1 MAFTVTQANF
11 NGKAAGFY
19 LSAALKEAKSLEYLT
34 VLENIKYKENIQ
46 KMAGTN
52 LVADNTC
59 DFAVRGGSS
68 LALTEAVLEPKSLQI
83 NLDICKNTLLTSW
96 NALEMRAG
104 RDAGAPVS
112 FEDYVISYMGEIIAD
127 ATETS
132 IWGGVTG
139 NNGEFNG
146 FTGYHLLPG
155 TDATVVQSA
164 AGGAY
169 TATNIVTELQR
180 LVTDILGG
188 TAADVLGKDDAYIYM
203 NRKTFQFY
211 IQKMSTDGYLN
222 AYNMQGDYAPL
233 FEGVKIAVCP
243 GMVDNQMVFGQKSN
257 LFFGTD
263 LLSDSTRIAIM
274 DMAALDGSDNLRLVA
289 RYTAGVTQGVG
300 ADVVRQS

>member
-46 KMAGTN
+46 KMAGSG
-52 LVADNTC
+52 LVLDNSC
-59 DFAVRGGSS
+59 DFSDAGT

-104 RDAGAPVS
+104 RDAAAPVS

-127 ATETS
+127 ATESS

-139 NNGEFNG
+139 TPGQFNG

-155 TDATVVQSA
+155 TDATVVQSSA
-164 AGGAY
+164 SAAY
-169 TATNIVTELQR
+169 TAANIIANLQT

-188 TAADVLGKDDAYIYM
+188 TAADVLGKDDAYIFM
-203 NRKTFQFY
+203 NQKTYQFY
-211 IQKMSTDGYLN
+211 IQAISTLGYLN
-222 AYNMQGDYAPL
+222 AYNMQGDYVPV
-233 FEGVKIAVCP
+233 FEGIKIAVAP

-257 LFFGTD
+257 MFFGTD
-263 LLSDSTRIAIM
+263 LLSDSTRIGIM
-274 DMAALDGSDNLRLVA
+274 DMSALDGSDNLRLVA
-289 RYTAGVTQGVG
+289 RYTAGVVQGVG

>member
-46 KMAGTN
+46 KMAGSG
-52 LVADNTC
+52 LVLDNSC
-59 DFAVRGGSS
+59 DFSDAGT

-139 NNGEFNG
+139 TPGQFNG

-155 TDATVVQSA
+155 TDGTVVQSA
-164 AGGAY
+164 AAGAY

-188 TAADVLGKDDAYIYM
+188 TAADVLGKDDSYIYM
-203 NRKTFQFY
+203 SRKTFQFY

-233 FEGVKIAVCP
+233 FEGIKIAVVP
-243 GMVDNQMVFGQKSN
+243 GMVDNQMVFAQKSN

-263 LLSDSTRIAIM
+263 LLSDSTRIGIM
-274 DMAALDGSDNLRLVA
+274 DMSAIDGSDNLRLVA
-289 RYTAGVTQGVG
+289 RYTAGVVQGVG
-300 ADVVRQS
+300 ADIVRQS

>member
-19 LSAALKEAKSLEYLT
+19 LSAALKEAKSLEFLT

-46 KMAGTN
+46 KMNGSGLVLDNSCDFSAAGT
-52 LVADNTC
+52 
-59 DFAVRGGSS
+59 

-139 NNGEFNG
+139 TPGQFNG

-155 TDATVVQSA
+155 TDGTVVQSA
-164 AGGAY
+164 AAGAY

-188 TAADVLGKDDAYIYM
+188 TAADVLGKDDSYIYM
-203 NRKTFQFY
+203 SRKTFQFY

-233 FEGVKIAVCP
+233 FEGIKIAVCP
-243 GMVDNQMVFGQKSN
+243 GMVDNQMVFAQKSN

-263 LLSDSTRIAIM
+263 LLSDSTRIGIM
-274 DMAALDGSDNLRLVA
+274 DMSAIDGSDNLRLVA
-289 RYTAGVTQGVG
+289 RYTAGVVQGVG
-300 ADVVRQS
+300 ADIVRQS

>member
-46 KMAGTN
+46 KMAGSG
-52 LVADNTC
+52 LVLDNSC
-59 DFAVRGGSS
+59 DFSDAGT

-139 NNGEFNG
+139 TPGQFNG

-155 TDATVVQSA
+155 TDGTVVQSA
-164 AGGAY
+164 AAGAY

-188 TAADVLGKDDAYIYM
+188 TAADVLGKDDSYIYM
-203 NRKTFQFY
+203 SRKTFQFY

-233 FEGVKIAVCP
+233 FEGIKIAVCP
-243 GMVDNQMVFGQKSN
+243 GMVDNQMVFAQKSN

-263 LLSDSTRIAIM
+263 LLSDSTRIGIM
-274 DMAALDGSDNLRLVA
+274 DMSAIDGSDNLRLVA
-289 RYTAGVTQGVG
+289 RYTAGVVQGVG
-300 ADVVRQS
+300 ADIVRQS

>member
-46 KMAGTN
+46 KMNGTGLVLDNSCDFSAAGT
-52 LVADNTC
+52 
-59 DFAVRGGSS
+59 

-139 NNGEFNG
+139 TPGQFNG

-164 AGGAY
+164 AAGAY

-188 TAADVLGKDDAYIYM
+188 TAADVLGKDDSYIYM
-203 NRKTFQFY
+203 SRKTFQFY

-233 FEGVKIAVCP
+233 FEGIKIAVCP
-243 GMVDNQMVFGQKSN
+243 GMEDNQMVFAQKSN

-263 LLSDSTRIAIM
+263 LLSDSTRIGIM
-274 DMAALDGSDNLRLVA
+274 DMSAIDGSDNLRLVA
-289 RYTAGVTQGVG
+289 RYTAGVVQGVG
-300 ADVVRQS
+300 ADIVRQS

>member
-1 MAFTVTQANF
+1 M
-11 NGKAAGFY
+11 NGSGLVLDNSCDFSAAG
-19 LSAALKEAKSLEYLT
+19 T
-34 VLENIKYKENIQ
+34 
-46 KMAGTN
+46 
-52 LVADNTC
+52 
-59 DFAVRGGSS
+59 

-139 NNGEFNG
+139 TPGQFNG

-164 AGGAY
+164 AAGAY

-188 TAADVLGKDDAYIYM
+188 TAADVLGKDDSYIYM
-203 NRKTFQFY
+203 SRKTFQFY

-233 FEGVKIAVCP
+233 FEGIKIAVCP
-243 GMVDNQMVFGQKSN
+243 GMEDNQMVFAQKSN

-263 LLSDSTRIAIM
+263 LLSDSTRIGIM
-274 DMAALDGSDNLRLVA
+274 DMSAIDGSDNLRLVA
-289 RYTAGVTQGVG
+289 RYTAGVVQGVG
-300 ADVVRQS
+300 ADIVRQS

>member
-19 LSAALKEAKSLEYLT
+19 LSAALKEAKSLEFLT

-46 KMAGTN
+46 KMNGSGLVLDNSCDFSAAGT
-52 LVADNTC
+52 
-59 DFAVRGGSS
+59 

-139 NNGEFNG
+139 TPGQFNG

-155 TDATVVQSA
+155 TDGTVVQSA

-188 TAADVLGKDDAYIYM
+188 TAADVLGKDDSYIYM
-203 NRKTFQFY
+203 SRKTFQFY

-233 FEGVKIAVCP
+233 FEGIKIAVCP
-243 GMVDNQMVFGQKSN
+243 GMVDNQMVFAQKSN

-263 LLSDSTRIAIM
+263 LLSDSTRIGIM
-274 DMAALDGSDNLRLVA
+274 DMSAIDGSDNLRLVA
-289 RYTAGVTQGVG
+289 RYTAGVVQGVG
-300 ADVVRQS
+300 ADIVRQS

>member
-19 LSAALKEAKSLEYLT
+19 LSAALKEAKSLEFLT

-46 KMAGTN
+46 KMNGSGLVLDNSCDFSAAGT
-52 LVADNTC
+52 
-59 DFAVRGGSS
+59 

-139 NNGEFNG
+139 TPGEFNG

-164 AGGAY
+164 AAGAY

-188 TAADVLGKDDAYIYM
+188 TAADVLGKDDSYIYM
-203 NRKTFQFY
+203 SRKTFQFY

-233 FEGVKIAVCP
+233 FEGIKIAVCP
-243 GMVDNQMVFGQKSN
+243 GMVDNQMVFAQKSN

-263 LLSDSTRIAIM
+263 LLSDSTRIGIM
-274 DMAALDGSDNLRLVA
+274 DMSAIDGSDNLRLVA
-289 RYTAGVTQGVG
+289 RYTAGVVQGVG
-300 ADVVRQS
+300 ADIVRQS